1 MKSFV
6 IGKKL
11 ALNDALFTGVTGL
24 LTAGTISVAIWYG
37 AKLVHDKKLSTDVLS
52 SFLLYLIQVAVTFA
66 YLASLYMVV
75 NIQLL

>member
-24 LTAGTISVAIWYG
+24 LTAGTISVAI
-37 AKLVHDKKLSTDVLS
+37 
-52 SFLLYLIQVAVTFA
+52 
-66 YLASLYMVV
+66 
-75 NIQLL
+75 